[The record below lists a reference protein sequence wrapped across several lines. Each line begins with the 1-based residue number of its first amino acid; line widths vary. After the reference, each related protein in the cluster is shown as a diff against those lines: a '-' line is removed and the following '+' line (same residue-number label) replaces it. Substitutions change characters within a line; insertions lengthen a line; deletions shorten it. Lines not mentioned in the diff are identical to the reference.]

1 MRYWKGLLFV
11 FFVSVSISSC
21 KTKVPVAVEPES
33 DTYMDGKIVF
43 QIADDLI
50 TALEIAE
57 EKNMPLFVEFE
68 ADWCLPCKIM
78 SEEVFTHQETADIF
92 NKNFVNYKVD
102 VETQSGANMKMLYGI
117 NIIPTLLILDHK
129 GKTLARND
137 GSLMHK
143 SLVNLANEAL
153 SEWEVRV
160 AQ

>member
-1 MRYWKGLLFV
+1 MRGLLIIITLGLLAF
-11 FFVSVSISSC
+11 SC
-21 KTKVPVAVEPES
+21 KTKQVTVDVPPP
-33 DTYMDGKIVF
+33 DTYMDGKMVF

-57 EKNMPLFVEFE
+57 EKGKPLFVEFE

-92 NKNFVNYKVD
+92 NDNFVNYKVD
-102 VETQSGANMKMLYGI
+102 IETQSGANMKMLYGV
-117 NIIPTLLILDHK
+117 NILPTLLILDHK
-129 GKTLARND
+129 GKSLARND

-143 SLVNLANEAL
+143 SLVNLANEAI
-153 SEWEVRV
+153 SNWEVANV